1 MIIFRIE
8 IKFLLSDINLLQSRI
23 QSTKLV
29 KFSKFH
35 TDSILIRVSHLCR
48 IEQSRNRQASI
59 IFIFV
64 YYLSWLSITIFPVIF
79 FFVSKQPHRSQGL
92 ELSQVAVTRV
102 LHHVAPR
109 FAPRCTSCGDSRG
122 NAVVRISGSRPPLH
136 FPSFDLQF
144 TVTHASIS

>member
-79 FFVSKQPHRSQGL
+79 FFRL
-92 ELSQVAVTRV
+92 EIATSIARPRV
-102 LHHVAPR
+102 ESGRGHEGVAPR
-109 FAPRCTSCGDSRG
+109 CATLCAT
-122 NAVVRISGSRPPLH
+122 LH
-136 FPSFDLQF
+136 QLRRFKGKCCRSYFRKSATVAFSF
-144 TVTHASIS
+144 V